1 MEITMS
7 FAAFIFL
14 LFNVCILLGASSVLA
29 GLDKNRAK
37 VFAIIALMLSIMP
50 WMKAP
55 SQYLQSNTQIESQ
68 LFR

>member
-50 WMKAP
+50 
-55 SQYLQSNTQIESQ
+55 
-68 LFR
+68 